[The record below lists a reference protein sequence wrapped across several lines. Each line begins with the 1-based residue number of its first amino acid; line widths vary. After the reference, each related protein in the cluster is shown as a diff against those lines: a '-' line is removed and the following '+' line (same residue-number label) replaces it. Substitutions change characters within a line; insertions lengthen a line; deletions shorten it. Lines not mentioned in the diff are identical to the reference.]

1 MTSKDPYEV
10 LGVSRQATADEIK
23 RAYRKLAKQHHPD
36 RNPGSKAAEQRFKE
50 VQAAYEILGDPR
62 KRAEYE
68 RARESGFTSGIPAW
82 AQDVPG
88 NFSGRV
94 SFNFG
99 DDLTSIF
106 EQFFGGHGRAAQRR
120 SARRAV
126 ERGADIEHAVEL
138 SFEEALAGAQRE
150 VVLATPDG
158 QQERVR
164 FRVPAGV
171 EDGQRVRVPGKG
183 QPGPGG
189 RGDLVVLCR
198 VRPHPV
204 FRRDGLDVLLDL
216 HLSFPQAA
224 LGTEVEI
231 QTPDGLAVLK
241 VPPGTSSGAKLR
253 LRGRGVRNART
264 GQRGDLY
271 AVVRIDVPK
280 ELSPEARRLVERLAS
295 ELATPAT
302 R

>member
-68 RARESGFTSGIPAW
+68 RARESGFAGDIPDW
-82 AQDVPG
+82 AQGVPG
-88 NFSGRV
+88 NFGGRV

-106 EQFFGGHGRAAQRR
+106 EQFFGGRARATQRR
-120 SARRAV
+120 SPRRVA

-138 SFEEALAGAQRE
+138 SFEEALGGAQRE

-183 QPGPGG
+183 QPGVGG

-231 QTPDGLAVLK
+231 QTPDGPAVLK
-241 VPPGTSSGAKLR
+241 VPAGTSSGAKLR

-280 ELSPEARRLVERLAS
+280 ALSPEARRLVERLAS
-295 ELATPAT
+295 ELAAPAT